1 MKKLLFLL
9 LIVSFLCHDV
19 TNAQRKA
26 TIKWAPAGLVFGS
39 INILGEF
46 KLTKRSSLTAKIGI
60 PYEKNYSATYD
71 DNDASFNIKATSF
84 LAGYRIY
91 MSKKGMRGF
100 YFEPFF
106 NYLHHEGNGN
116 GSSTL
121 QGQAVNMNFTSNYTG
136 YGIGAQLGVQFMI
149 AKRIVFDLYFLG
161 PELNNADATFTSHE
175 VTNTLPWN
183 SSQAN
188 EAEQDAKKFLN
199 DIPII
204 GKKTSLT
211 VDQNNRIVTANYNG
225 WLPGFRA
232 GIAVGIAL

>member
-9 LIVSFLCHDV
+9 MLPSLLCHDI
-19 TNAQRKA
+19 TYAQKKA

-39 INILGEF
+39 INVLGEY
-46 KLTKRSSLTAKIGI
+46 KLTKRTSLTAKIGI
-60 PYEKNYSATYD
+60 PSNKNYNATYD
-71 DNDASFNIKATSF
+71 DKDATMKIKATSF

-91 MSKKGMRGF
+91 MSKKGMKGF

-106 NYLHHEGNGN
+106 NYLHHQGT
-116 GSSTL
+116 GSGGSTL
-121 QGQAVNMNFTSNYTG
+121 NGQPVTMNFTSDYSG

-149 AKRIVFDLYFLG
+149 AKTIVLDLYFLG

-188 EAEQDAKKFLN
+188 EAEQDARNFLD

-204 GKKTSLT
+204 GKKISLT
-211 VDQNNRIVTANYNG
+211 VDQNNRTVTSKYNG

-232 GIAVGIAL
+232 GIAIGIAL